1 MAGSLHAE
9 LTVHRVEVAEPPPDG
24 QRFIRDTLTPGF
36 ALRITARG
44 VKSYVIECWINNRSR
59 RLTLGKHPALSLKDA
74 RKRARQ
80 EIGKFAMGRD
90 VAAERK
96 GDRASAVTLAE
107 VFEDY
112 TARRDLKPGTL
123 HDYRRIMREAFPDWQ
138 ARPIA
143 SITKDMVE
151 RRNESLGA
159 RSKARAANAMRV
171 LRALLYYA
179 AAKYRDA
186 EDRPI
191 VPENPVKRLSETKT
205 WHRVGRRTSV
215 IKRHQLRPWLEAV
228 VSLGEGR
235 DPSSPAGP
243 PVITC
248 CSCSSP
254 ACDAQRPQGSPGA
267 PWTSTED
274 SSSSR
279 TPRTATGTACRCRT
293 SWSIW

>member
-9 LTVHRVEVAEPPPDG
+9 LTAHRVEVAEPPTDG
-24 QRFIRDTLTPGF
+24 QRFIRDTLTPGL

-59 RLTLGKHPALSLKDA
+59 RVTLGKHPALSLKDA

-96 GDRASAVTLAE
+96 GERASAVALAE

-123 HDYRRIMREAFPDWQ
+123 HDYRRIIREAFPDWQ

-159 RSKARAANAMRV
+159 RSKARASNAMRV

-228 VSLGEGR
+228 MSLGEGTAR
-235 DPSSPAGP
+235 DYLLFLLFTGLRRLEAARLTWANVAGN
-243 PVITC
+243 
-248 CSCSSP
+248 
-254 ACDAQRPQGSPGA
+254 
-267 PWTSTED
+267 
-274 SSSSR
+274 SSSR
-279 TPRTATGTACRCRT
+279 TPRTAIRTSCRCRT
-293 SWSIW
+293 SWSR